1 MMQPPRPRRPVR
13 MTSDDDTAGPMSSSA
28 HRWLGLIA
36 ASMGMFL
43 TSLDITVNVALPDI
57 TRSLGTD
64 SQTVQWIII
73 FYVGSS
79 TGLQLSLGNAADR
92 YGLKRFYLLGL
103 GVYALAVLLIGLA
116 STLSMVFA
124 LRVLQA
130 VGNGL
135 IMVAVPALVTGIFP
149 AEARGKALG
158 LMSGIGTLGMV
169 TGALGGGVLVD
180 SFGWRAIFLG
190 RVPLC
195 ILTALISIKAL
206 REVAQQHPQAYD
218 LRGAVA
224 LFIGLVSFIL
234 FLTLGGRHGWTTP
247 AVLLLLLLSALA
259 CAAFICVEKTV
270 SQPVFDLTLFQHRV
284 LVPVVLAAFLMH
296 FAVFV
301 NWFILPF
308 YVSDTLN
315 ANAKTLGFLL
325 MLMMVI
331 NAVAAPLGGW
341 LSDRIAPAY
350 LTTLAL
356 IIAVGAMCWFT
367 QLGADSTVAQVTF
380 RMAAVG
386 LGMGLFQAANAT
398 LVMSS
403 VPGNQLG
410 TGGALLAMSR
420 SMGTVSSV
428 ALMGALFASRL
439 DAYTL
444 AFTQQGMAV
453 ATASRQAFVPAF
465 QDTYWVSAILA
476 GIAVLVSLSYWPRR
490 PHADNDTPGDPSHP
504 LS

>member
-1 MMQPPRPRRPVR
+1 
-13 MTSDDDTAGPMSSSA
+13 
-28 HRWLGLIA
+28 
-36 ASMGMFL
+36 MGMFL

-116 STLSMVFA
+116 PMLSMVFA

-135 IMVAVPALVTGIFP
+135 IMVAVPALVTSIFTP
-149 AEARGKALG
+149 ETRGRALG
-158 LMSGIGTLGMV
+158 LMTGIGALGTV
-169 TGALGGGVLVD
+169 AGALGGGVLVD
-180 SFGWRAIFLG
+180 NFGWRAIFLG

-195 ILTALISIKAL
+195 ILTVFLSLGSL
-206 REVAQQHPQAYD
+206 REVAQEHPQAYD
-218 LRGAVA
+218 LRGAVT

-234 FLTLGGRHGWTTP
+234 FLTLGGRHGWTLP
-247 AVLLLLLLSALA
+247 YVLFLLLLSLLA
-259 CAAFICVEKTV
+259 GIAFIYVEKTV
-270 SQPVFDLTLFQHRV
+270 AQPVFDLSLFQHRV
-284 LVPVVLAAFLMH
+284 LVPVVGAAFLMH
-296 FAVFV
+296 LAVFV

-308 YVSDTLN
+308 YVSDILN

-325 MLMMVI
+325 MLMMI
-331 NAVAAPLGGW
+331 ISTVASPLGGW
-341 LSDRIAPAY
+341 LSDHMPPAY
-350 LTTLAL
+350 LTTFAL
-356 IIAVGAMCWFT
+356 LIAAASMYWCT
-367 QLGADSTVAQVTF
+367 HLGTDSTVTAVML
-380 RMAAVG
+380 RMIAVG

-403 VPGNQLG
+403 VPSDQLG
-410 TGGALLAMSR
+410 TGGALLAISR

-439 DAYTL
+439 DTHTL
-444 AFTQQGMAV
+444 ALTQQGLEA
-453 ATASRQAFVPAF
+453 AAASGKAFVPAF
-465 QDTYWVSAILA
+465 KDTYWMSALLA
-476 GIAVLVSLSYWPRR
+476 AVAVLVSLSYWPRGLR
-490 PHADNDTPGDPSHP
+490 LGK
-504 LS
+504 

>member
-1 MMQPPRPRRPVR
+1 MQPPRPRKPSRV
-13 MTSDDDTAGPMSSSA
+13 TSDDDTPKDSIDNPRS
-28 HRWLGLIA
+28 HTHQWLGLIA

-92 YGLKRFYLLGL
+92 YGLRRFYLLGL
-103 GVYALAVLLIGLA
+103 GVYTLAVLLIGLA
-116 STLSMVFA
+116 PIMSMVFA

-135 IMVAVPALVTGIFP
+135 IMVAVPALVTHIFP
-149 AEARGKALG
+149 PETRGRALG
-158 LMSGIGTLGMV
+158 FMTGIAALGTV
-169 TGALGGGVLVD
+169 AGALGGGVLVD
-180 SFGWRAIFLG
+180 NFGWRAIFLG

-195 ILTALISIKAL
+195 ILTLFLSIGTL
-206 REVAQQHPQAYD
+206 REVVQHNSHTYD
-218 LRGAVA
+218 LRGAVT
-224 LFIGLVSFIL
+224 LFVGLVAFIL
-234 FLTLGGRHGWTTP
+234 FLTLGGRHGWTLP
-247 AVLLLLLLSALA
+247 YVLFLLLLSVLA
-259 CAAFICVEKTV
+259 GIAFVYIEKTV
-270 SQPVFDLTLFQHRV
+270 PQPVFNLALFKHRV
-284 LVPVVLAAFLMH
+284 LVPVVVAAFLMH
-296 FAVFV
+296 LAVFV

-325 MLMMVI
+325 MLTMVI
-331 NAVAAPLGGW
+331 STVAAPLGGW
-341 LSDRIAPAY
+341 LSDHMPPAY

-356 IIAVGAMCWFT
+356 IIAAGAMFWFT
-367 QLGADSTVAQVTF
+367 QLGADATVAEVML
-380 RMAAVG
+380 RMIAVG

-403 VPGNQLG
+403 VPSDQLG

-439 DAYTL
+439 DMHTL
-444 AFTQQGMAV
+444 ALTQQGIEA
-453 ATASRQAFVPAF
+453 AAASSQAFVPAF
-465 QDTYWVSAILA
+465 QDTYGVATILT
-476 GIAVLVSLSYWPRR
+476 GVAVLISLSYWPRR
-490 PHADNDTPGDPSHP
+490 LRSDA
-504 LS
+504 